1 MAPTTVCVFCGS
13 RDGANPAYLAAATAL
28 GSAVAGRGWGLVFGG
43 GRVGLM
49 GAVADAALAAGGQ
62 VTGVIPDAL
71 WRREVGH
78 TGLSELLVVGSMHER
93 KQAMADRADAFIALP
108 GGFGTFEEFFEVLTW
123 AQLGF
128 HAKPCIL
135 LDVEGFW
142 DPLAMMVDRATEEG
156 FIPRAN
162 RDLMLTAPSVE
173 DALDLVAGHRRRGIP
188 VPAMPPEDR

>member
-93 KQAMADRADAFIALP
+93 KQEMADRADAFIALP

-173 DALDLVAGHRRRGIP
+173 DALDLVAGHRRRDIP

>member
-173 DALDLVAGHRRRGIP
+173 DALDLVAGHRRRDIP